1 MSDTYTKLFR
11 SIAASTI
18 VSEPLATRWLWVTM
32 LSQADKA
39 GKVYASIPGLARIAN
54 ITLAEC
60 EEGLRCFQ
68 SPDPYSRTAE
78 HEGRR
83 VEAID
88 GGWRLLNHAKYD
100 AMRNEAERREKKR
113 EWDRKNRPSGHA
125 RAKAS
130 ESEQSDAS
138 PAQSDETRQSGPISH
153 IPYLKEQEQK
163 QNHVQP
169 VAARSRFAEFWAAYP
184 NKKGKQEAEKAW
196 RKRKLDARCDDLI
209 AHVTLMLAQDDGWQ
223 RGYVPM
229 GSTYIN
235 QARWEDVPQRPPDSA
250 QLSQPPPKA
259 HSSTHNAA
267 ATLLAGTSHAQRFMD
282 QRRYPPRLGQ
292 DAESAAEWLPPG

>member
-54 ITLAEC
+54 ITLVEC

-78 HEGRR
+78 HDGRR

-130 ESEQSDAS
+130 EAEQADAS
-138 PAQSDETRQSGPISH
+138 PPQSDETRQSGPISH

-209 AHVTLMLAQDDGWQ
+209 AHVTLMLAQDDVWQ

-250 QLSQPPPKA
+250 QLGQPPPKA

-282 QRRYPPRLGQ
+282 QRRDPPRLGQ

>member
-54 ITLAEC
+54 ITLVEC

-196 RKRKLDARCDDLI
+196 GKRKLDARCDDLT
-209 AHVTLMLAQDDGWQ
+209 AHVALMLAQDDGWQ

-250 QLSQPPPKA
+250 QRGPPQQVGKQMQGIMA
-259 HSSTHNAA
+259 LEGLKRDARERM
-267 ATLLAGTSHAQRFMD
+267 ATGRDSDGVAETRLLVAGSDA
-282 QRRYPPRLGQ
+282 RR
-292 DAESAAEWLPPG
+292 